1 MRKDRDLI
9 DSYVYATFNS
19 VYNGI
24 QKKKIRFERVRR
36 FCMPKC
42 RRQRQVSVRRAS
54 SGVEMDPGITLARA
68 SLTSVTR
75 VVTYASLPSVNRRVT
90 SVRVR
95 GTNISL
101 NTV

>member
-42 RRQRQVSVRRAS
+42 RRQRQVSVRCAS
-54 SGVEMDPGITLARA
+54 SGVEMG
-68 SLTSVTR
+68 SLETNTFGSQVSV
-75 VVTYASLPSVNRRVT
+75 
-90 SVRVR
+90 
-95 GTNISL
+95 ISPADAVL
-101 NTV
+101 LYG